1 MPLSADATCTP
12 HPVQVGSLHTTQ
24 VVLKHILLLNALL
37 AAAGRTPSCSPG
49 LAAEDGRMRACTGSS
64 MKRQVKSSHTRPLP
78 SHHSGCRLGQ
88 TGQHVNAGRQT
99 HSSSR
104 FHAPHS
110 VAAAAATRA
119 RARREVPVVCCV
131 AASHL
136 PVAPAMNG
144 SGARLKAAPE
154 RADEDGARQSPLSS
168 SVVSALFITHRK
180 RLSRKLRVRAGVS
193 E

>member
-1 MPLSADATCTP
+1 MGHRFSSGMPLRADATCTP

-49 LAAEDGRMRACTGSS
+49 LAAEVARNASLYRFEHETSRQLASGALTIGFRWFSVVYVTFVVLSTCFTGTIPSKNVSRSS
-64 MKRQVKSSHTRPLP
+64 LAQ
-78 SHHSGCRLGQ
+78 
-88 TGQHVNAGRQT
+88 A
-99 HSSSR
+99 
-104 FHAPHS
+104 APP

-131 AASHL
+131 SVSHL
-136 PVAPAMNG
+136 LVARAMNG

-154 RADEDGARQSPLSS
+154 RADEDGARRCLRQS
-168 SVVSALFITHRK
+168 
-180 RLSRKLRVRAGVS
+180 SRRYS
-193 E
+193 